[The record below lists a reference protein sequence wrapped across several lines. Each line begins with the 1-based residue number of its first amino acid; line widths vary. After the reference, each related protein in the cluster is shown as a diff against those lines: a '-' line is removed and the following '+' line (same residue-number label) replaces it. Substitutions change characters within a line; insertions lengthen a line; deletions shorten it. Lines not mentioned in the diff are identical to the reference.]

1 MVLNKIYHKFINL
14 VCINY
19 NKIYEQ
25 NLRNKLKNKDFSII
39 CSNCI
44 GGIIYNR
51 LGQKFLSPTINLWMH
66 QDDFLKF
73 VLNLKEYI
81 SKEIIFID
89 SNYSYPVGQLG
100 DIKIH
105 FNHSKSEI
113 EAKSDWDRRKNRINY
128 DNLFIIMY
136 DSDNITKDDIKKLNS
151 INCKNKIVLSD
162 KEYDDIDY
170 VIKINST
177 KRINGQQYLD
187 RDILGKMT
195 FEKYFNYV
203 KWLNLR

>member
-1 MVLNKIYHKFINL
+1 MLNKIYHKFINL

-19 NKIYEQ
+19 NKIYER

-81 SKEIIFID
+81 SKDIIFID
-89 SNYSYPVGQLG
+89 SNCSYPVGQLG

-128 DNLFIIMY
+128 ENLFIIMY
-136 DSDNITKDDIKKLNS
+136 DRDNITEDDIKKLNS
-151 INCKNKIVLSD
+151 INCRNKIVLSN

-170 VIKINST
+170 VIKINPT
-177 KRINGQQYLD
+177 KKINGQQYLD
-187 RDILGKMT
+187 RDILGRMT
-195 FEKYFNYV
+195 FEKYFDYV
-203 KWLNLR
+203 KWLNIK